1 MSFDS
6 CYRHPSRPAAIIYLG
21 VPMCD
26 PCFDAECRRQDAEE
40 ERAYR
45 ERVMA
50 AREKLC
56 SHSPGALPPG
66 VMAAEEEQSGAPV
79 RAREPAPASSANS
92 RARGGRTDPAE
103 PGTAPASS
111 DATADLSHSP
121 DADAPAPMGPA
132 TPDDGPGQFPHG
144 WQFPLW
150 F

>member
-1 MSFDS
+1 MT
-6 CYRHPSRPAAIIYLG
+6 CYRHPSRPATIIYLG

-79 RAREPAPASSANS
+79 RARGPAPAAIGP
-92 RARGGRTDPAE
+92 RRRE

-132 TPDDGPGQFPHG
+132 TSDDGPGQFS
-144 WQFPLW
+144 LW
-150 F
+150 DD